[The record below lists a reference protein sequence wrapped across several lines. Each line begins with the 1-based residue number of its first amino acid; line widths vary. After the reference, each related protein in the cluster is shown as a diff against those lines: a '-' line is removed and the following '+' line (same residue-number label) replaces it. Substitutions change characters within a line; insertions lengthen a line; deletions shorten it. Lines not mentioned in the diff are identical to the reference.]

1 MMLLQAVVTGEYHH
15 DHDHDHDHDDDHD
28 DDDDDDDTN
37 LYFQQVHLN
46 Q

>member
-1 MMLLQAVVTGEYHH
+1 MLLQAVVTGE
-15 DHDHDHDHDDDHD
+15 HD
-28 DDDDDDDTN
+28 DDDDDDDDETN

>member
-1 MMLLQAVVTGEYHH
+1 MTGE
-15 DHDHDHDHDDDHD
+15 HD
-28 DDDDDDDTN
+28 DDDDDDDDDDETN

>member
-1 MMLLQAVVTGEYHH
+1 MLLQAVVTGE
-15 DHDHDHDHDDDHD
+15 HDDDGD
-28 DDDDDDDTN
+28 DDDETN

>member
-1 MMLLQAVVTGEYHH
+1 MLLQAVVTGE
-15 DHDHDHDHDDDHD
+15 HD
-28 DDDDDDDTN
+28 DDDDETN

>member
-1 MMLLQAVVTGEYHH
+1 MLLQAVVTGE
-15 DHDHDHDHDDDHD
+15 HD
-28 DDDDDDDTN
+28 DDDDDDDETN

>member
-1 MMLLQAVVTGEYHH
+1 MLLQAVVTGE
-15 DHDHDHDHDDDHD
+15 HD
-28 DDDDDDDTN
+28 DDDDDDETN

>member
-1 MMLLQAVVTGEYHH
+1 MLLQAVVTGE
-15 DHDHDHDHDDDHD
+15 HD
-28 DDDDDDDTN
+28 DDDDDDDDDETN